1 MNNKEI
7 EGYIVKNNNI
17 GEIKE
22 INEINEGVI
31 NDNFIVK
38 TNKGKFFIKKYSDDL
53 ADSKIEYI
61 KEIEN
66 FMSNNDIPAIKSIIN
81 DKEHKISIYPF
92 IESNRSHDYNEK
104 DYFLIGQMLAKI
116 HKASFNIDLPKEL
129 KQFGFE
135 NKSTENNSSKTTK
148 YIEDIN
154 SKHSLSEIDLIYKE
168 YLEKKLNYS
177 KKFEYKQE
185 IQNDVIIHGDY
196 HPANLFFNKDKTEIV
211 GICDWEKAGYAPRT
225 YDFAKSYLNLS
236 FGSGEENIDICLDIK
251 RYLTEGYRTILEL
264 SDEDINNG
272 IKLRI
277 KDYLFDSSLEDR
289 YFINNDNRSN
299 KFVKNWIRILDFFCQ
314 DNLF

>member
-1 MNNKEI
+1 MNQKEI
-7 EGYIVKNNNI
+7 MEFININNI
-17 GEIKE
+17 GEVEE
-22 INEINEGVI
+22 INRINEGVI

-38 TNKGKFFIKKYSDDL
+38 TNKGKFFIKKYSNNL

-66 FMSNNDIPAIKSIIN
+66 FMSDNDIPAIKSVIN

-154 SKHSLSEIDLIYKE
+154 SKHSPSEIDLIYKE
-168 YLEKKLNYS
+168 YLEKKLKYS
-177 KKFEYKQE
+177 KIFEYEQE
-185 IQNDVIIHGDY
+185 LQNDVIIHGDY
-196 HPANLFFNKDKTEIV
+196 HPANLFFNKDKTEII

-225 YDFAKSYLNLS
+225 YDFAKSYSSATQIFNTPVAAKKPARIIKMLAGKKEPMIIRVS
-236 FGSGEENIDICLDIK
+236 IKDIENIVIYDQNGLI
-251 RYLTEGYRTILEL
+251 EL
-264 SDEDINNG
+264 INSE
-272 IKLRI
+272 KVS
-277 KDYLFDSSLEDR
+277 K
-289 YFINNDNRSN
+289 
-299 KFVKNWIRILDFFCQ
+299 K
-314 DNLF
+314 